1 MSLLPPR
8 APAGTPEAPRPRS
21 TNVENVR
28 RIARREYT
36 VQVRSRL
43 FLFSTLFLAGIGI
56 VGALV
61 PLLFRV
67 IDQGSVTHLAI
78 VAPADEP
85 ALGSRALSVM
95 DGVLNGG
102 FTGETGDRK
111 NYVFQLEATEAE
123 ALAAVAEGRVAGA
136 ILVRRE
142 DSGGLGFELQA
153 GEGLGVDRTQLL
165 AVGAFA
171 VAILDWTASQPTG
184 GPAFTVP
191 GIDIIAASGPS
202 TGGAPISGAE
212 YASRRIVG
220 IVFTILAFLTLVLY
234 GMWVAAG
241 VAAEKSSRVMEL
253 LISAATA
260 PQLVLGKIFGIG
272 LAGLTQIGLVLV
284 PSIAA
289 LVLSGVIGDAV
300 LGPQPS
306 GSAPYL
312 AGLSPGLIVG
322 FLVYFI
328 LGFALYAAI
337 YAAAGSLVSRPEDVQ
352 MIALP
357 LSLIAI
363 AGYLQAVLALT
374 GGLSTFIR
382 IGSYVPFWSPFVMVT
397 RLAVGRVE
405 PWEIALS
412 LGLLVVFVPLVMLLA
427 IRVYRAGVLLYGQ
440 RPTWRTFL
448 VAIRG

>member
-1 MSLLPPR
+1 
-8 APAGTPEAPRPRS
+8 
-21 TNVENVR
+21 
-28 RIARREYT
+28 
-36 VQVRSRL
+36 
-43 FLFSTLFLAGIGI
+43 
-56 VGALV
+56 
-61 PLLFRV
+61 
-67 IDQGSVTHLAI
+67 
-78 VAPADEP
+78 
-85 ALGSRALSVM
+85 
-95 DGVLNGG
+95 
-102 FTGETGDRK
+102 
-111 NYVFQLEATEAE
+111 
-123 ALAAVAEGRVAGA
+123 
-136 ILVRRE
+136 
-142 DSGGLGFELQA
+142 
-153 GEGLGVDRTQLL
+153 
-165 AVGAFA
+165 
-171 VAILDWTASQPTG
+171 
-184 GPAFTVP
+184 
-191 GIDIIAASGPS
+191 
-202 TGGAPISGAE
+202 
-212 YASRRIVG
+212 
-220 IVFTILAFLTLVLY
+220 
-234 GMWVAAG
+234 
-241 VAAEKSSRVMEL
+241 
-253 LISAATA
+253 
-260 PQLVLGKIFGIG
+260 VLGKIFGIG
-272 LAGLTQIGLVLV
+272 LAGLTQIGLVLM

-300 LGPQPS
+300 LGPQPG
-306 GSAPYL
+306 GSAPSL

-412 LGLLVVFVPLVMLLA
+412 LGLLVVFVPLVILLA